1 MSLEIR
7 PIQHAEACKFINL
20 YHRHNIAPQG
30 CKWNIGCYNGDIL
43 VGVAITGRPV
53 ARYLDDGLTIEITRV
68 CTDGTRNACSKLYG
82 ACVRI
87 AKAMG
92 YKKVI
97 TYILSSEDGASVKAS
112 NFVLAE
118 KSAGGGVVELQRPRP
133 SGLPNIAN
141 EFIRRNKAFYERGK
155 TTL

>member
-20 YHRHNIAPQG
+20 YHRHNVAPQG

-43 VGVAITGRPV
+43 VGVAIAGRPV
-53 ARYLDDGLTIEITRV
+53 GRYLDDGLTIEITRV

-87 AKAMG
+87 AKA
-92 YKKVI
+92 
-97 TYILSSEDGASVKAS
+97 E
-112 NFVLAE
+112 E
-118 KSAGGGVVELQRPRP
+118 VEEQ
-133 SGLPNIAN
+133 N
-141 EFIRRNKAFYERGK
+141 
-155 TTL
+155 